1 MDMDLTGGYVEN
13 TDAGSEIRIDD
24 IVMQFCVQ
32 PGTLLE
38 VDAQIAVNAEKVASD
53 IDITLSLQRNMEM
66 PKLASSR
73 AKSNGLIES
82 LSLVYSEF
90 VADAPANFQL
100 LLVNASNDTVKVL
113 AKQAQVRVKLY

>member
-1 MDMDLTGGYVEN
+1 MDMDLIGSYSEN

-38 VDAQIAVNAEKVASD
+38 LDAQVTVNAEDVASD

-66 PKLASSR
+66 PKLVSSR

-90 VADAPANFQL
+90 VADAPTDF
-100 LLVNASNDTVKVL
+100 
-113 AKQAQVRVKLY
+113 